1 VPEAAS
7 SWFLPRLVGIQQALE
22 WCYTGRI
29 FGAEEA
35 LKGGL
40 VRSVHPQGELMD
52 AAIAIAREI
61 ADNTSAISV
70 GDDPGD
76 AVAQRRGRAPDGRTP
91 GRQPG
96 DLPVV
101 ESADAAEGVQSF
113 LERRPPAFPGKVSRR
128 YARLIPGGRSP
139 STNEADAV
147 SQASS
152 RIEPEAPPGA
162 RELLLRTASD
172 IMREG
177 DIVDISLSELSLRS
191 GLNSALVKYYFGNKA
206 GLMKALLD
214 RDMAAITGSVEALL
228 HKDMD
233 PEAKLKLHLG
243 KMVDTYYA
251 TPYLNRLLMRL
262 VRESDAE
269 EARRIADTYLTAAAR
284 RLRPPDPRGA

>member
-1 VPEAAS
+1 
-7 SWFLPRLVGIQQALE
+7 
-22 WCYTGRI
+22 
-29 FGAEEA
+29 
-35 LKGGL
+35 
-40 VRSVHPQGELMD
+40 M
-52 AAIAIAREI
+52 
-61 ADNTSAISV
+61 
-70 GDDPGD
+70 
-76 AVAQRRGRAPDGRTP
+76 
-91 GRQPG
+91 
-96 DLPVV
+96 
-101 ESADAAEGVQSF
+101 
-113 LERRPPAFPGKVSRR
+113 
-128 YARLIPGGRSP
+128 
-139 STNEADAV
+139 

-228 HKDMD
+228 HKHMD

-269 EARRIADTYLTAAAR
+269 EARRIADTYLTPLHDAYDRLIHEGVKAGVFRDIDPQMFYFSATGAADRFFSAR
-284 RLRPPDPRGA
+284 LVLRHCFDQDTLTEELRDRYKAHIIDLIMAGIRA